1 VGDELHIGEVVP
13 IGWRETWA
21 LAEAEWDRV
30 VDLLGA
36 LEPHEWSSPTD
47 CERWDVRAL
56 ALHLLGTAE
65 MQASPREM
73 LHQFRRGL
81 PLNRVIPS
89 HHWVDGINEFQVR
102 ERSTM
107 GNEEV
112 VARLAEVAAMAV
124 VGRRRLPP
132 PIRWAPVPMG
142 PPIGWK
148 PLTYLMRMGF
158 TRDVWMHR
166 VDLARATRREIVL
179 TPQHD
184 GRLVADIVVEWA
196 NRHGEPFR
204 LELTG
209 PAGGTYVQEGAGIV
223 ADSIPES
230 EHQECLN
237 KAKALFRAAEEA
249 ARFAGLA
256 RRGQ

>member
-1 VGDELHIGEVVP
+1 
-13 IGWRETWA
+13 
-21 LAEAEWDRV
+21 
-30 VDLLGA
+30 
-36 LEPHEWSSPTD
+36 
-47 CERWDVRAL
+47 
-56 ALHLLGTAE
+56 
-65 MQASPREM
+65 M

-209 PAGGTYVQEGAGIV
+209 PAGGTYVQEGAGEHLTLDAVEFCRVLSGRAFGIGLLRHNSCRCDRV
-223 ADSIPES
+223 ASAGF
-230 EHQECLN
+230 CTRR
-237 KAKALFRAAEEA
+237 RAVSGGGNHRIGISA
-249 ARFAGLA
+249 AVRNLSRPNDE
-256 RRGQ
+256 RRGPRGDPEHRAMGLTDGKDFRMRNGTDGVA